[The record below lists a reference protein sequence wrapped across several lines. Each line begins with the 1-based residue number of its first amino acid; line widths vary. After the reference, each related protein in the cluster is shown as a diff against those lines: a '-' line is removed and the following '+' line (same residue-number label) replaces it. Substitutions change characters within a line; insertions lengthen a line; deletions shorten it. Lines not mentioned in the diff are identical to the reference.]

1 VTAAGMEFLNLP
13 TPDRGTPAVCDFRT
27 LLNALEAALRAGK
40 HVVVHCRM
48 GIGRSSVVAAGL
60 LMAEGVPHATAWATV
75 ARARG
80 LEVPDTAEQ
89 KSWLE
94 AVMAGG

>member
-1 VTAAGMEFLNLP
+1 
-13 TPDRGTPAVCDFRT
+13 
-27 LLNALEAALRAGK
+27 
-40 HVVVHCRM
+40 
-48 GIGRSSVVAAGL
+48 
-60 LMAEGVPHATAWATV
+60 MAEGVPHATAWATV